1 MGHFHLVTDS
11 DVTVNKVFRDWLR
24 QRFVE
29 RLLTGNCVLTL
40 ATNCA
45 LTLATNC
52 ALTLA
57 TKLLLHWTET
67 VAITFYQ
74 IPFSRDL
81 KSAVCQVM

>member
-45 LTLATNC
+45 LTLAT
-52 ALTLA
+52 
-57 TKLLLHWTET
+57 KLLLQWTET
-67 VAITFYQ
+67 VAIALYQ